1 VLALYRSSIDVDIG
15 SLAAAAAWSL
25 IETDGH
31 AASSQPCVLSSAHQP
46 VCYIQTYLCASS
58 SIARRPTT
66 RSRRHR
72 QIDPSLSL
80 SLSVCVAAWCG
91 GGAVTRAAHEL
102 SNCFVRVKLTTTHT
116 QPVLPSYIHAAP
128 ITLQPQPHDHNS
140 VKSQPS

>member
-15 SLAAAAAWSL
+15 SLAAAAAAWSL

-31 AASSQPCVLSSAHQP
+31 AASSQPCVLSSAHQT

-58 SIARRPTT
+58 SIDRRPTT

-80 SLSVCVAAWCG
+80 SLCVSLRGAG
-91 GGAVTRAAHEL
+91 GG
-102 SNCFVRVKLTTTHT
+102 
-116 QPVLPSYIHAAP
+116 
-128 ITLQPQPHDHNS
+128 
-140 VKSQPS
+140 